1 MQISII
7 AAIGENNELGAN
19 NDLLWHLPIDFKWF
33 IQNTK
38 GKPVL
43 MGRKT
48 MESLGKPLKNRM
60 NIVLSRTAS
69 SLDDGFHLVH
79 TIDEAFHLVEST
91 QNSELMIIGG
101 AQIYDQT
108 LSHCDR
114 LILTHVKAAFN
125 NADTFFPKLDL
136 NEWNCIFTEEHYA
149 DDQHAFDYTFCIY
162 EKIAKN

>member
-1 MQISII
+1 MYISII
-7 AAIGENNELGAN
+7 AAIGNNFELGAN

-60 NIVLSRTAS
+60 NFVLSKS
-69 SLDDGFHLVH
+69 DLNLVDGFHLVH
-79 TIDEAFHLVEST
+79 DIPAAIKMVEDSGF
-91 QNSELMIIGG
+91 NELMIIGG

-108 LSHCDR
+108 LNICDQ
-114 LILTHVKAAFN
+114 LILTHVNGNFP
-125 NADTFFPKLDL
+125 NADTFFPKVNLE
-136 NEWNCIFTEEHYA
+136 EWNCVFSEKHDA
-149 DDQHAFDYTFCIY
+149 DEQHQYAFDFCIY
-162 EKIAKN
+162 EK

>member
-60 NIVLSRTAS
+60 NIVLSRSAKN
-69 SLDDGFHLVH
+69 LEDGFYLAH
-79 TIDEAFHLVEST
+79 TMDEAFQLVNTSSSE
-91 QNSELMIIGG
+91 ELMIIGG
-101 AQIYDQT
+101 AQIYEQT
-108 LSHCDR
+108 IGFCDR
-114 LILTHVKAAFN
+114 LILTHVQSKFD
-125 NADTFFPKLDL
+125 NADTFFPKLDMKQ
-136 NEWNCIFTEEHYA
+136 WNCVFQEEHFA
-149 DDQHAFDYTFCIY
+149 DDQHAFDYKFCIY
-162 EKIAKN
+162 EKYK

>member
-7 AAIGENNELGAN
+7 AAIGEKNELGAN

-60 NIVLSRTAS
+60 NIVLSRS
-69 SLDDGFHLVH
+69 ENPLEDGFHLVH
-79 TIDEAFHLVEST
+79 TIDEAFKLVDSS
-91 QNSELMIIGG
+91 QNTELMIIGG
-101 AQIYDQT
+101 AQIYEQT
-108 LSHCDR
+108 ISFCDR
-114 LILTHVKAAFN
+114 LILTHVKAEFE
-125 NADTFFPKLDL
+125 NADTFFPKIDM
-136 NEWNCIFTEEHYA
+136 NHWNCIFTEEHKA
-149 DDQHAFDYTFCIY
+149 DEQHAFDYIFCIY
-162 EKIAKN
+162 EKTSKN